1 MAGQAARATRRFRSC
16 VSLARFRIVPGAA
29 GAAAAALVAAVAVAV
44 LHQRAAQPKATM
56 PMCLTST
63 RLMGIGLMDTRRTS
77 TLRTPTHHMDTR
89 RTPTRRMDTRHMDTR
104 RTPTRRTSMR
114 RMDTRR
120 TPTRR
125 MDTRRTDTILT
136 LTLLMDTGRTGTILT
151 VTVRGEGGSAMATKR
166 MLRHHR
172 KESVLSLPTVQWRS
186 WRGRMRSPPNPL
198 HWRTPL
204 LMLVRQPLLCPAIA
218 TSTALITT
226 PPCNPPQRRARLLK
240 TAPFVQVVLSL
251 ITAR

>member
-1 MAGQAARATRRFRSC
+1 MAGQAARATRRFRGC

-44 LHQRAAQPKATM
+44 LHQRAAQPKATT

-63 RLMGIGLMDTRRTS
+63 RLMGIGLMDTHRMFTRRTS
-77 TLRTPTHHMDTR
+77 TRH
-89 RTPTRRMDTRHMDTR
+89 MDTRHMDTR
-104 RTPTRRTSMR
+104 RTFTRRTSTR
-114 RMDTRR
+114 RMDTIL
-120 TPTRR
+120 TLTLLT
-125 MDTRRTDTILT
+125 DTRRTDTILT
-136 LTLLMDTGRTGTILT
+136 LTLLMDTGHTGTVLT
-151 VTVRGEGGSAMATKR
+151 VTVRGDGGSAMATKQR
-166 MLRHHR
+166 LRHHR
-172 KESVLSLPTVQWRS
+172 KERVLSLPTAHWRS

-226 PPCNPPQRRARLLK
+226 PPCNPPRRRARLLK

>member
-1 MAGQAARATRRFRSC
+1 
-16 VSLARFRIVPGAA
+16 
-29 GAAAAALVAAVAVAV
+29 
-44 LHQRAAQPKATM
+44 
-56 PMCLTST
+56 MCLTST
-63 RLMGIGLMDTRRTS
+63 RLMGIGLMDTHRMFTRRTS
-77 TLRTPTHHMDTR
+77 TRH
-89 RTPTRRMDTRHMDTR
+89 MDTRHMDTR
-104 RTPTRRTSMR
+104 RTFTRRTSTRRMDTR

-120 TPTRR
+120 TFTRR

-136 LTLLMDTGRTGTILT
+136 LTLLMDTGHTGTILT

-218 TSTALITT
+218 TSTALITI
-226 PPCNPPQRRARLLK
+226 PPCNPLQRRARLLK
-240 TAPFVQVVLSL
+240 TAPLVQVVLPL